1 MTTNAVVFSC
11 YCCLTTASCDG
22 WRREASLLKEGNSER
37 KIKKIVRE
45 KRKEDWGLRRPLY
58 EGGSRCVGTVV
69 NNMRSLLLITLYV
82 VFVVVAT
89 RLTEVNSLPSSLL
102 LTSHHR
108 HHHSRATFVVPS
120 SLTPSSI
127 VLPRIINSSTCTLS
141 KSVITR
147 CSLSKDPK
155 ESEQA
160 INTNTNNN
168 NFKGIRDP
176 NERYENNFGPLLP
189 IAEAVDT
196 FSNGWGLSYA
206 DLRPVTPRTP
216 VGIAFLLTNLLYN
229 AAGIYLLTNG
239 DIFYGTLM
247 ELAGIVSFVYH
258 YTQLEL
264 GKDRSEV
271 RLALLIDYFFA
282 GSALLTGTFYMIAVG
297 FGAIPVE
304 ALTSAVGAVICLS
317 LCWVWEYG
325 YPYILWHSLWHILSA
340 YTGYLVGL
348 VHLSNV

>member
-1 MTTNAVVFSC
+1 M
-11 YCCLTTASCDG
+11 DG
-22 WRREASLLKEGNSER
+22 VGRHHLSEGGVRNE
-37 KIKKIVRE
+37 KNQKDRE
-45 KRKEDWGLRRPLY
+45 KRKEDWGLRIALNSDFLPRIAALLLR
-58 EGGSRCVGTVV
+58 SSSLRFISVV
-69 NNMRSLLLITLYV
+69 EQRTMRSLLLTLFV

-89 RLTEVNSLPSSLL
+89 RLTEVDSLPSLL
-102 LTSHHR
+102 LSRHHR
-108 HHHSRATFVVPS
+108 HHH
-120 SLTPSSI
+120 
-127 VLPRIINSSTCTLS
+127 VLPRSKTTTCTSSSS
-141 KSVITR
+141 KSKITR
-147 CSLSKDPK
+147 CYLSKDLK
-155 ESEQA
+155 ENEQA
-160 INTNTNNN
+160 INDYNTNN
-168 NFKGIRDP
+168 NFKGIRNP

-196 FSNGWGLSYA
+196 FTNGWGLSYA

-216 VGIAFLLTNLLYN
+216 VGIAFLLTNILYN
-229 AAGIYLLTNG
+229 AAGIYLLSHG

-282 GSALLTGTFYMIAVG
+282 GSALLTGTYYMIIVG
-297 FGAIPVE
+297 FGAIPME

-348 VHLSNV
+348 VHLSTNM

>member
-1 MTTNAVVFSC
+1 M
-11 YCCLTTASCDG
+11 
-22 WRREASLLKEGNSER
+22 R
-37 KIKKIVRE
+37 KIKRSGEE
-45 KRKEDWGLRRPLY
+45 KRERKT
-58 EGGSRCVGTVV
+58 GGSESRSTRKNLPLAPPPSSSSSLLRKRFITVV
-69 NNMRSLLLITLYV
+69 EQRTMRSLLLTLFV

-89 RLTEVNSLPSSLL
+89 RLTEVNSLPSLL
-102 LTSHHR
+102 LSRHHR
-108 HHHSRATFVVPS
+108 HHHSIATFVVPS
-120 SLTPSSI
+120 SLTSSSI
-127 VLPRIINSSTCTLS
+127 VLPRSKTTTTCTSSSS
-141 KSVITR
+141 KSKITR
-147 CSLSKDPK
+147 CYLSKDLK
-155 ESEQA
+155 ENERA
-160 INTNTNNN
+160 INDYNTNN
-168 NFKGIRDP
+168 NFKGIRNP
-176 NERYENNFGPLLP
+176 NERYENNFGPLIP

-196 FSNGWGLSYA
+196 FTNGWGLSYA

-216 VGIAFLLTNLLYN
+216 VGIAFLLTNILYN
-229 AAGIYLLTNG
+229 AAGIYLLSHG

-282 GSALLTGTFYMIAVG
+282 GSALLTGTYYMIIVG
-297 FGAIPVE
+297 LNAIPLE
-304 ALTSAVGAVICLS
+304 AHASAVGAVICLS

-348 VHLSNV
+348 VHLSTSM

>member
-1 MTTNAVVFSC
+1 M
-11 YCCLTTASCDG
+11 
-22 WRREASLLKEGNSER
+22 
-37 KIKKIVRE
+37 
-45 KRKEDWGLRRPLY
+45 LRTLFL
-58 EGGSRCVGTVV
+58 VG
-69 NNMRSLLLITLYV
+69 
-82 VFVVVAT
+82 VVVAT
-89 RLTEVNSLPSSLL
+89 RLTEVNSLPSLL
-102 LTSHHR
+102 LSRHHR
-108 HHHSRATFVVPS
+108 HHHSL
-120 SLTPSSI
+120 SLTSSSI
-127 VLPRIINSSTCTLS
+127 VLPRIIKTTTCTLS
-141 KSVITR
+141 LSKSIITR
-147 CSLSKDPK
+147 CYLSKDLK
-155 ESEQA
+155 ENEQT
-160 INTNTNNN
+160 INTNTNK
-168 NFKGIRDP
+168 NFKGIRNP

-196 FSNGWGLSYA
+196 FTNGWGLSYA

-216 VGIAFLLTNLLYN
+216 VGIAFLLTNILYN
-229 AAGIYLLTNG
+229 AAGVYLLTHG

-282 GSALLTGTFYMIAVG
+282 GSALLTGTYYMLIVG
-297 FGAIPVE
+297 LGAIPVE
-304 ALTSAVGAVICLS
+304 ALTSAIGAVISLS

-348 VHLSNV
+348 VHLSTSM

>member
-1 MTTNAVVFSC
+1 M
-11 YCCLTTASCDG
+11 
-22 WRREASLLKEGNSER
+22 R
-37 KIKKIVRE
+37 KIKRSGEE
-45 KRKEDWGLRRPLY
+45 KRERKT
-58 EGGSRCVGTVV
+58 GGSESRSTRKNLPLAPPPSSSSSLLRKRFITVV
-69 NNMRSLLLITLYV
+69 EQRTMRSLLLTLFV

-89 RLTEVNSLPSSLL
+89 RLTEVNSLPSLL
-102 LTSHHR
+102 LSRHHR
-108 HHHSRATFVVPS
+108 HHHSIATFVVPS
-120 SLTPSSI
+120 SLTSSSI
-127 VLPRIINSSTCTLS
+127 VLSRSKTTTCTSSSS
-141 KSVITR
+141 KSKITR
-147 CSLSKDPK
+147 CYLSKDLR
-155 ESEQA
+155 ENERA
-160 INTNTNNN
+160 INDYNTNN
-168 NFKGIRDP
+168 NFKGIRNP

-196 FSNGWGLSYA
+196 FTNGWGLSYA

-216 VGIAFLLTNLLYN
+216 VGIAFLLTNILYN
-229 AAGIYLLTNG
+229 AAGIYLLSHG

-282 GSALLTGTFYMIAVG
+282 GSALLTGTYYMIIVG
-297 FGAIPVE
+297 LNAIPLE
-304 ALTSAVGAVICLS
+304 AHASAVGAVICLS

-348 VHLSNV
+348 VHLSTSM